1 MGKKAKKLTALYIR
15 DIRHLCKHLG
25 TQRKELE
32 SICKRLERYYWQRQ
46 ETVNGKIRYLAT
58 PRGRLREIL
67 DKLQALLQ
75 RISLPDCIHGGRKG
89 HSNITNALIHIN
101 KSVVLNLDLKDF
113 FPNVTKQMIYNI
125 FCKRLG
131 CSPNVSRYLTRL
143 ATLNGSL
150 PQGSPT
156 STILAALVTE
166 PLAKRLD
173 NFAKGHCA
181 GYSQYVDDNSVSGV
195 EYVQNLIPT
204 IKKIKKIIRQEGF
217 KINNAKTNVSTS
229 DYEQI
234 VTGVRVNKGLDVP
247 KEKLKT
253 VRRQIE
259 TIAPQIKLLKSHSC
273 KELASI
279 RGKIHNITRLNKGAG
294 HSLTK
299 RLNKLIN

>member
-1 MGKKAKKLTALYIR
+1 MGKKPRKLTALDIR
-15 DIRHLCKHLG
+15 DTRHLCKHLR
-25 TQRKELE
+25 TQEKELE
-32 SICKRLERYYWQRQ
+32 SICKRPERYYWQRQ

-89 HSNITNALIHIN
+89 HSNITNALVHIN

-113 FPNVTKQMIYNI
+113 FPNVTNQMIYKI
-125 FCKRLG
+125 FCKRLR

-143 ATLNGSL
+143 TTLNGSL

-173 NFAKGHCA
+173 NFAKGHRA
-181 GYSQYVDDNSVSGV
+181 GYSQYVDDTSVSGV

-204 IKKIKKIIRQEGF
+204 IKKIIRQEWF
-217 KINNAKTNVSTS
+217 MINNAKTNVSTS

-259 TIAPQIKLLKSHSC
+259 TMAQQIKLLK
-273 KELASI
+273 KPLYTELASI
-279 RGKIHNITRLNKGAG
+279 RGKIHNISRLNKGAG

-299 RLNKLIN
+299 RLNKSLN